1 MRLRPTLL
9 LLRHRFEKL
18 KLALKMAAAFWV
30 SMNRT
35 FQRGSFLRTSTGGSL
50 VVWKIPSACL
60 NVPTEPPNY
69 DDIVIP
75 EKNKLKFYSRAP
87 NVQNPRKS
95 PKCLRDIRGPA
106 TTGRDF
112 EFGHFGIVALGGGYL
127 KWGHF
132 EMIRLTTSRKMNIK
146 TMFAHWRVDAPHK
159 PITRK
164 GLGQRMGGGKGAI
177 DHYVTPVKDG
187 QLVVEVGGKCEFSQ
201 VEPWLAQ
208 IAHKLPFPA
217 RAVCKETLEAM
228 RAQEQWR
235 EENNQ
240 NPWTFKRIADYNM
253 LGIRYK
259 LGPMDRMYYGKY
271 WGKFKV
277 QDRV

>member
-1 MRLRPTLL
+1 
-9 LLRHRFEKL
+9 
-18 KLALKMAAAFWV
+18 MAA
-30 SMNRT
+30 
-35 FQRGSFLRTSTGGSL
+35 SFVFGRNKTLRCGSL
-50 VVWKIPSACL
+50 FRPSEGGPLMVWKILSAGL
-60 NVPTEPPNY
+60 KIPTEPPNY
-69 DDIVIP
+69 DDVAIP
-75 EKNKLKFYSRAP
+75 ERNKLKFYSKVP

-95 PKCLRDIRGPA
+95 PKCLQDIRGPA

-112 EFGHFGIVALGGGYL
+112 EHGRFGIVALGGGYM

-132 EMIRLTTSRKMNIK
+132 EMIRLTTSRKMNTK
-146 TMFAHWRVDAPHK
+146 TMFAHWRMEAPYK

-187 QLVVEVGGKCEFSQ
+187 QLVMEVGGKCEFSQ
-201 VEPWLAQ
+201 VEPWLTQ
-208 IAHKLPFPA
+208 IAHKLPFAA
-217 RAVCKETLEAM
+217 RAVSKETLETM

-259 LGPMDRMYYGKY
+259 LGPMDRIYYGKY

-277 QDRV
+277 QGRV